1 MKNKSTA
8 TKFLEYIERNPK
20 LRYKQMQQF
29 FWRNKYPNK
38 PLADMSR
45 GYYCTNIQT
54 LIYKGHISKDQNKL
68 YSLTKSG
75 KQYQKTPYAETK
87 EAKIANE
94 AIEDYK
100 RRMQDW
106 HNWYLQRADARG
118 HIETIG
124 ELKALLNEF
133 DNHYKIE
140 VAIDPEIN
148 AVGPIA
154 TQVCEDQD
162 GFRRLITLFPTHTR
176 PV

>member
-20 LRYKQMQQF
+20 LRYKQMQEF
-29 FWRNKYPNK
+29 FWKNKYPNK

-45 GYYCTNIQT
+45 GYYCTNIQA
-54 LIYKGHISKDQNKL
+54 LIYKGHISKDKNKL

-75 KQYQKTPYAETK
+75 KKYQQTPYAETE
-87 EAKIANE
+87 EAKIAFE
-94 AIEDYK
+94 AVQQYK
-100 RRMQDW
+100 NKMQDIYKW
-106 HNWYLQRADARG
+106 QLEVVDRRG
-118 HIETIG
+118 HIETVG

-133 DNHYKIE
+133 DNHHKIE

-154 TQVCEDQD
+154 NEVCEDWQ
-162 GFRRLITLFPTHTR
+162 GYKRVFTLFPAYTR